1 MVRHTNFPAGPGV
14 LMTGAN
20 DDAVWVARCLKGD
33 SAAFETLVRR
43 YQQVLFTVAL
53 KLTGSEEDARDVT
66 QNAFVRAFLKL
77 DSFDPSR
84 KFFSWLYRIAV
95 NESLNARR
103 DRRTHEPLEDRFEAV
118 TGGDPVERLEAS
130 GRVQAGLM
138 ALSSEYR
145 EVIIMRYFAEL
156 SYEEIAEA
164 IGIPEKTVKSR
175 LFSARQRLGEIL
187 SEGSVSS

>member
-1 MVRHTNFPAGPGV
+1 
-14 LMTGAN
+14 MTGPN
-20 DDAVWVARCLKGD
+20 DDAVWVARCLTGD
-33 SAAFETLVRR
+33 RAAFETLVRR

-53 KLTGSEEDARDVT
+53 KLTGNVEDARDVT
-66 QNAFVRAFLKL
+66 QNAFVRAYLKL
-77 DSFDPSR
+77 DTYDPSR

-103 DRRTHEPLEDRFEAV
+103 GRRSHEPLEERIEADKES
-118 TGGDPVERLEAS
+118 DPVERLETS
-130 GRVQAGLM
+130 GRVHAGLM
-138 ALSSEYR
+138 ALSKEYR
-145 EVIIMRYFAEL
+145 EVIVMRYFADL

-187 SEGSVSS
+187 REGST

>member
-1 MVRHTNFPAGPGV
+1 MVRPTNFSASLGV
-14 LMTGAN
+14 LMTGPN
-20 DDAVWVARCLKGD
+20 DDLVWVARCLKGD

-43 YQQVLFTVAL
+43 YQHVLFTVAL
-53 KLTGSEEDARDVT
+53 KLTGDEEDARDVT

-118 TGGDPVERLEAS
+118 TGGDPVELLEAR

-145 EVIIMRYFAEL
+145 EVIVMRYFAEL

-187 SEGSVSS
+187 SEGSV